1 MTTEFNMDKLFERIY
16 DENYS
21 MIYRYFYY
29 RTGSSQTSED
39 LTAECFLKAYQALPA
54 YDDKKSAVLTWL
66 MVIAKNTYIDFA
78 RREKFKAYCGD
89 ENFEEIPDD
98 SDPFSSIYADE
109 IKKVLYSAMSELSE
123 KERGLIA
130 MKYSAELKNKEI
142 AGIIGISE
150 RYTAVMLGRTL
161 NKLKKILKRKGVNYY
176 E

>member
-1 MTTEFNMDKLFERIY
+1 MDELFEQIY

-21 MIYRYFYY
+21 VIYRYFYY
-29 RTGSSQTSED
+29 RTGSTQTCED

-54 YDDKKSAVLTWL
+54 YDNKKSAVLTWL

-78 RREKFKAYCGD
+78 RREKFKAYCD
-89 ENFEEIPDD
+89 EDSFAEIHDD
-98 SDPFSSIYADE
+98 SDPFDLIYKDE
-109 IKKVLYSAMSELSE
+109 INKILYLAMSELSE

-142 AGIIGISE
+142 AEIIGISE
-150 RYTAVMLGRTL
+150 RYTAVMLGRAL
-161 NKLKKILKRKGVNYY
+161 NKLKKILERKGVNYN